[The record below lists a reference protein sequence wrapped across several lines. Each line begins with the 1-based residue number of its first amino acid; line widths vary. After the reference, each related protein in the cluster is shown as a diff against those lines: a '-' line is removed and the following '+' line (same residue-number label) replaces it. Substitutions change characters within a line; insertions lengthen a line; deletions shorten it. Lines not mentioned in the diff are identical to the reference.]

1 MRKVQR
7 WEMRENVE
15 GNMESREKIVKK
27 VKNIGKKIE
36 NLRKLPEI

>member
-1 MRKVQR
+1 
-7 WEMRENVE
+7 MRENVE